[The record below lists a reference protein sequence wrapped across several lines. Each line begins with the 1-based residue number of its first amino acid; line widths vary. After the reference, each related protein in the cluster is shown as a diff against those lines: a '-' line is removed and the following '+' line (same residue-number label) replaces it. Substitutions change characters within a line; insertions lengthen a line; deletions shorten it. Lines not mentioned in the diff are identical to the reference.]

1 MCFYKTD
8 KLKAVISD
16 NVKHHDDDEE
26 KAESCHAMMATL
38 SFIH

>member
-1 MCFYKTD
+1 M
-8 KLKAVISD
+8 ISD
-16 NVKHHDDDEE
+16 NDSDNFKHHDGDEE